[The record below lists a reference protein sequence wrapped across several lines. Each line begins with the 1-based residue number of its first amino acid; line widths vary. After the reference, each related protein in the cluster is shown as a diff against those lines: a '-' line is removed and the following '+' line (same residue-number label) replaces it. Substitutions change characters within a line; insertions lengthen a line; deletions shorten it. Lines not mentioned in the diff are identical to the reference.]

1 MAFKENTTTSEKA
14 ATLIEETENINAEL
28 AEIDRQLAEMENS
41 PDKPEGL
48 SRISHAGKND
58 NIGIFGIF
66 DPMVQKQEK
75 LLPEFPIECF
85 PDVIKDYT
93 KGIADTLQVPV
104 DMEATMV
111 LDTMAL
117 CVQGKF
123 QIDIKP
129 GWVEP
134 LNLYTVAIGRPSE
147 RKSPALKEATQPVYD
162 YMQEEN
168 ERRLP
173 QIKEYGL
180 KKKIIQGRL
189 KTVQDNLSKK
199 DNPTCTLQDALICQQ
214 DLEVL
219 EKEEVKPVQLIV
231 DDITPEALA
240 RVMKDNNE
248 RMAIISA
255 EGGVFGIMAG
265 RYSQFPNIDIF
276 LKAFSGESY
285 SSVRVGRESVEMRK
299 PLLTLGLAVQ
309 PKVIADIMDNEDF
322 RGRGLLARFLYC
334 MPNTKIG
341 KRTYRLNTINI
352 KLKKEYENL
361 CKELLGI
368 PDLDGFIER
377 TIKLSD
383 EADKLAEDFFYWIEE
398 RLVSELEVI
407 EDWAGKL
414 HGNTMRIAGI
424 LHVVKHRLNS
434 VNVPLEEETM
444 KSAITIGKYYL
455 EHSKAAFDI
464 MGLMETKDVKD
475 AKYIV
480 SRLIPNTKNTNNTKN
495 EITKRDLWQLCK
507 GHFSSV
513 AEMEPGIQCLVEHG
527 YIAIV
532 KESQGKGR
540 PSERIYVN
548 PEYYKWK
555 DSNKL
560 LSKQ

>member
-48 SRISHAGKND
+48 SHLNQEDGKS
-58 NIGIFGIF
+58 NIAIFANF
-66 DPMVQKQEK
+66 APLVQKQEK
-75 LLPEFPIECF
+75 LLPEFPIDCF

-129 GWVEP
+129 GWIEP
-134 LNLYTVAIGRPSE
+134 LNLYTVVIGRPSE

-276 LKAFSGESY
+276 LKAFSGESF
-285 SSVRVGRESVEMRK
+285 SSIRVGRESVEMRK

-352 KLKKEYENL
+352 KLTR
-361 CKELLGI
+361 CA
-368 PDLDGFIER
+368 R
-377 TIKLSD
+377 
-383 EADKLAEDFFYWIEE
+383 
-398 RLVSELEVI
+398 
-407 EDWAGKL
+407 
-414 HGNTMRIAGI
+414 
-424 LHVVKHRLNS
+424 
-434 VNVPLEEETM
+434 
-444 KSAITIGKYYL
+444 
-455 EHSKAAFDI
+455 
-464 MGLMETKDVKD
+464 
-475 AKYIV
+475 
-480 SRLIPNTKNTNNTKN
+480 
-495 EITKRDLWQLCK
+495 
-507 GHFSSV
+507 
-513 AEMEPGIQCLVEHG
+513 
-527 YIAIV
+527 
-532 KESQGKGR
+532 
-540 PSERIYVN
+540 
-548 PEYYKWK
+548 
-555 DSNKL
+555 
-560 LSKQ
+560 

>member
-14 ATLIEETENINAEL
+14 ATLIEETEYINAEL
-28 AEIDRQLAEMENS
+28 AEIDRQLAEIENS

-48 SRISHAGKND
+48 SHISHAGKND

-85 PDVIKDYT
+85 PAVIRDYV
-93 KGIADTLQVPV
+93 KGIADILQVPV

-111 LDTMAL
+111 LSTMSL

-129 GWVEP
+129 GWIEP
-134 LNLYTVAIGRPSE
+134 LNLYAVTINRPSE

-168 ERRLP
+168 EKRLP

-180 KKKIIQGRL
+180 RKKIIQGRL

-276 LKAFSGESY
+276 LKAYSGEPY

-361 CKELLGI
+361 CKELLSI

-383 EADKLAEDFFYWIEE
+383 KADKLAEEFFYWIEE
-398 RLVSELEVI
+398 RLVNELEVI

-424 LHVVKHRLNS
+424 LHILKHRLNS
-434 VNVPLEEETM
+434 VNILLEEDTM

-464 MGLMETKDVKD
+464 MGLMETQDIKD

-513 AEMEPGIQCLVEHG
+513 AEMEPGLQCLVEHG

-540 PSERIYVN
+540 PSEKIYVN

-555 DSNKL
+555 ESNKL

>member
-1 MAFKENTTTSEKA
+1 MVIEKSRTA
-14 ATLIEETENINAEL
+14 SEETATIAEEEADINAEL

-48 SRISHAGKND
+48 SHADGKS
-58 NIGIFGIF
+58 NIGTFGIF
-66 DPMVQKQEK
+66 DPIAQKQEK
-75 LLPEFPIECF
+75 LLPEFPIEFF
-85 PDVIKDYT
+85 PDVIRDYV

-111 LDTMAL
+111 LSTMSL

-129 GWVEP
+129 GWVES

-199 DNPTCTLQDALICQQ
+199 DNPKCTLQDALICQQ
-214 DLEVL
+214 DLEAL
-219 EKEEVKPVQLIV
+219 EKEEIKPVQLIV

-276 LKAFSGESY
+276 LKSYSGESY
-285 SSVRVGRESVEMRK
+285 SAVRVGRESVEMRK

-341 KRTYRLNTINI
+341 KRTYRLNTVNI
-352 KLKKEYENL
+352 KVKKEYEDL
-361 CKELLGI
+361 CKELLSI

-383 EADKLAEDFFYWIEE
+383 KADKLAEDFFYWIEE
-398 RLVSELEVI
+398 RLVNELEII

-434 VNVPLEEETM
+434 VNVLLEEDTM
-444 KSAITIGKYYL
+444 KSAIAIGRYYL

-464 MGLMETKDVKD
+464 MGLMETQDVKD
-475 AKYIV
+475 GKYIV

-513 AEMEPGIQCLVEHG
+513 AEMDPGLQCLVDHG

-540 PSERIYVN
+540 PSEKIYVN